1 MDEGLQAQLRAK
13 GLPVDTDGLCAWLTT
28 GHRELALW
36 RNQRGMWEVWSP
48 WSGVAFRAKGVTLTD
63 ALGQLAL
70 TFVAQVNAGTA

>member
-28 GHRELALW
+28 GHRELSLW
-36 RNQRGMWEVWSP
+36 RNQRGLWEVWSP
-48 WSGVAFRAKGVTLTD
+48 WSGVAFRAKGGTLAD